1 MKTTNNPAG
10 IPFDKPSMSLN
21 ETMEL
26 LRNRGMIFENEERAK
41 HYLSVISYYRLSVYM
56 LPFQFTDGSVRH
68 HCFKKPIAFE
78 TVLRLYSFDRRIR
91 LLSMDALERIE
102 VAFRTVMM
110 NCLTDKCGAF
120 WLANADC
127 FHDKNKRNTHAA
139 MLEEIERQID
149 QQRSAPCID
158 HYYGK
163 YSSPRIPPAWIVFE
177 ILPFGCVSRIYENLK
192 RPFRKAIAEKF
203 GVEESILQSWLH
215 ALSVLRNSC
224 AHHSRVWNR
233 KYPFKIKAS
242 SAFPELNG
250 ADRFYC
256 LAMIINLL
264 LKSIVQTP
272 TWAEKLKN
280 TITEFSDV
288 VNPVFMGFPADWEKS
303 SLFAA

>member
-1 MKTTNNPAG
+1 
-10 IPFDKPSMSLN
+10 
-21 ETMEL
+21 
-26 LRNRGMIFENEERAK
+26 
-41 HYLSVISYYRLSVYM
+41 
-56 LPFQFTDGSVRH
+56 
-68 HCFKKPIAFE
+68 
-78 TVLRLYSFDRRIR
+78 
-91 LLSMDALERIE
+91 
-102 VAFRTVMM
+102 
-110 NCLTDKCGAF
+110 
-120 WLANADC
+120 
-127 FHDKNKRNTHAA
+127 

-250 ADRFYC
+250 AERFYC

-280 TITEFSDV
+280 AITEFSDV